1 MEDFER
7 YGDYND
13 TDDDYAG
20 GRGEPIMLILKILT
34 GLVCALVIGV
44 VLFRIILFNYYPDNI
59 KNIYFNDELT
69 EYYNAQDGNIGAR
82 TQDLRFPYDDSDL
95 GNFFCDN
102 LIIIDGVDQL
112 QLSVRFNVSAMADIE
127 ERYKLENL
135 DPDDETLL
143 SFRLYDNYGRAYED
157 IVYSER
163 DSFAMYR
170 YYKLVFDGVVL
181 EDTGDGKFP
190 EWIRLEVFVGDNE
203 EPYSYVLVYENNVDF
218 STFSDY
224 ALSAKE
230 KPND

>member
-13 TDDDYAG
+13 TDDYD
-20 GRGEPIMLILKILT
+20 RGHADPVMLILKIL
-34 GLVCALVIGV
+34 IGV
-44 VLFRIILFNYYPDNI
+44 VCAAVVGVVAFRMILFNYYPDNM
-59 KNIYFNDELT
+59 KNIYFNEELAAFY
-69 EYYNAQDGNIGAR
+69 EEKDGAIGAK

-102 LIIIDGVDQL
+102 LIIVDGVDQL
-112 QLSVRFNVSAMADIE
+112 QLSVRYNVSAMKDIE
-127 ERYKLENL
+127 ERYKLKGL

-143 SFRLYDNYGRAYED
+143 SFRLYDNYGRAYEN
-157 IVYSER
+157 IVHSER
-163 DSFAMYR
+163 ASFAMYR
-170 YYKLVFDGVVL
+170 YYKLVFDDVVL
-181 EDTGDGKFP
+181 EDTGDGKYP

-218 STFSDY
+218 STFEDY
-224 ALSAKE
+224 VLSSKE